1 MDSIVNLILNRS
13 VVTVEHIKITKA
25 TPDTLTMSL
34 VNRVTGTG
42 PMGAT
47 MSPMIVDMVFNDQPW
62 GKLQLPEVNT
72 KSGGTDVIVQ
82 EQEVKITNQE
92 SFRAFVK
99 ALMLDEELVLV
110 LDNGDCH
117 ITAKVMGW
125 PLKSNVTYKKK
136 LTIKGMR
143 GPKLSLVD
151 TTADKNTMKVYN
163 PSPLEIDHAL
173 VLRGDFDS
181 TLGITF
187 KPGKKVASG
196 TKLRLVGKGTEKDSW
211 MNDTL
216 KYISS
221 EFEAKDQFSSFL
233 AG

>member
-1 MDSIVNLILNRS
+1 
-13 VVTVEHIKITKA
+13 
-25 TPDTLTMSL
+25 
-34 VNRVTGTG
+34 
-42 PMGAT
+42 MGAT
-47 MSPMIVDMVFNDQPW
+47 MSPMVVDMVFNDQPW

-136 LTIKGMR
+136 LIIKGMR

-163 PSPLEIDHAL
+163 PSPLEIDHGVSMFDIVDADGQVVAEEKGQL
-173 VLRGDFDS
+173 NIVRGDFDS

-187 KPGKKVASG
+187 KPGKKVVTG

-216 KYISS
+216 KYINS

-233 AG
+233 TG

>member
-1 MDSIVNLILNRS
+1 
-13 VVTVEHIKITKA
+13 
-25 TPDTLTMSL
+25 
-34 VNRVTGTG
+34 
-42 PMGAT
+42 MGAT

-72 KSGGTDVIVQ
+72 KSGGTDVLVQ

-99 ALMLDEELVLV
+99 ALMLDDELVLV

-136 LTIKGMR
+136 LIIKGMK
-143 GPKLSLVD
+143 GPRLSLVD
-151 TTADKNTMKVYN
+151 TTAGQNVMKVYN
-163 PSPLEIDHAL
+163 PSPLEIDHGVSMFDIVDGEGQVMAEEKGQL
-173 VLRGDFDS
+173 NIVRGDFDS

-187 KPGKKVASG
+187 KPGKKITPGS
-196 TKLRLVGKGTEKDSW
+196 KLRLVGKGTEKDSW

-216 KYISS
+216 KYINS
-221 EFEAKDQFSSFL
+221 EFEATDKFSSFL
-233 AG
+233 VG